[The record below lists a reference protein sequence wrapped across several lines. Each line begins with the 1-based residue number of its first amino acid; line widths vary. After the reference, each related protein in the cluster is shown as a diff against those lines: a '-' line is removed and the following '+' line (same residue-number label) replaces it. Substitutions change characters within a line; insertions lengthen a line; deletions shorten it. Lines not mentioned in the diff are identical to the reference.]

1 LQEKLPE
8 MKVSIIMCAYNVAP
22 FIERAVE
29 SILVQTWQDWELIIC
44 DDKSTD
50 NTVALVQPYL
60 SDPRIKLHQ
69 QPQNIGYLR
78 NKNFAFTLADGELI
92 TQLDA
97 DDCCVPDRLEKQ
109 VAVFEKH
116 PDIKICGSN
125 YCQIDLQDQQ
135 LPAKN
140 YDDDFLID
148 KPVEDYPF
156 WFPGL
161 MFRKELIEE
170 FGLFSEYF
178 SGIFGDDHYWV
189 MRVNRKHPVYF
200 IKDILYHYRIN
211 PLSITNVFDSQRK
224 LIVSEI
230 LCKLRQQQIQ
240 EKTDWLEQGNEEKM
254 RAYERELLGNKSL
267 MAEKYRTWAAKA
279 IDKCN
284 FSQAKT
290 LLRKSLQLN
299 AISPETYRTCLY
311 YIRQC
316 VFK

>member
-1 LQEKLPE
+1 
-8 MKVSIIMCAYNVAP
+8 MKVSIIMCAYNVSQ

-29 SILVQTWQDWELIIC
+29 SVLAQTWTDWELIIC
-44 DDKSTD
+44 DDRSTD
-50 NTVALVQPYL
+50 NTVDLIRPYL
-60 SDPRIKLHQ
+60 SDPRIKLYQ
-69 QPQNIGYLR
+69 QDQNTGYLR
-78 NKNFAFTLADGELI
+78 NKNFAFTLATGELL

-97 DDCCVPDRLEKQ
+97 DDTCSPQRLEKQ
-109 VAVFEKH
+109 VAVFEKY

-135 LPAKN
+135 LEAKN
-140 YDDDFLID
+140 YENDFLID
-148 KPVEDYPF
+148 QPVEPYPF

-161 MFRKELIEE
+161 MFRRELLGE

-189 MRVNRKHPVYF
+189 MRVNGKYPVYF

-211 PLSITNVFDSQRK
+211 PNSITNVFDSQRK

-230 LCKLRQQQIQ
+230 LCKLRQQQLQ
-240 EKTDWLEQGNEEKM
+240 EKTDWLEQGKEGKM
-254 RAYERELLGNKSL
+254 RAYENELLSNKTL

-279 IDKCN
+279 IDKNN
-284 FSQAKT
+284 FAQAKA
-290 LLRKSLQLN
+290 LLRKSLRLN
-299 AISPETYRTCLY
+299 VSPETFKTCLY
-311 YIRQC
+311 YFRQS